1 MAEYYYFA
9 AQLPLLRFGEK
20 SFFSRELFL
29 DEAKKWFSSCD
40 FLILSNTD
48 INDFSQQRRDPL
60 FLRKYK
66 EFERLLRTE
75 LMHYRQA
82 QKKQMEY
89 KVKGEIAQ
97 AILEGTPL
105 DKEIKLL
112 KLRWDFVE
120 EFTQGHYSDLP
131 FFLSYFLKLQILE
144 RLLVFNKERGKE
156 KFIQICEVTL

>member
-29 DEAKKWFSSCD
+29 DEAKKWFSPCD
-40 FLILSNTD
+40 LSVLVD
-48 INDFSQQRRDPL
+48 ADMDDFSHQKKDPL
-60 FLRKYK
+60 FLRQYK
-66 EFERLLRTE
+66 EFERSLRTE
-75 LMHYRQA
+75 LMYYRQS
-82 QKKQMEY
+82 QKKQTEY
-89 KVKGEIAQ
+89 KVKGEMAQ

-112 KLRWDFVE
+112 KLRWDFIE
-120 EFTQGHYSDLP
+120 ELAQGHYFDVS